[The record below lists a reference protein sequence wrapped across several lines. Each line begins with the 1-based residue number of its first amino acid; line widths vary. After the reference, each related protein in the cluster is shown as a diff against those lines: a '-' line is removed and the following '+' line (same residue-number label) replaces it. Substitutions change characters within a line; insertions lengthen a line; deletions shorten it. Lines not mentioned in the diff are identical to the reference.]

1 MKIYEEIWEARKKK
15 IWSEELREK
24 YKDVVLVPKP
34 VEKERPVYM
43 CKCKVCDTEFEAGSA
58 TAKYCSDECRDLSG
72 IYEIKKQKMRE
83 YAARKRSEK

>member
-34 VEKERPVYM
+34 VEKERPV
-43 CKCKVCDTEFEAGSA
+43 
-58 TAKYCSDECRDLSG
+58 
-72 IYEIKKQKMRE
+72 
-83 YAARKRSEK
+83 

>member
-1 MKIYEEIWEARKKK
+1 
-15 IWSEELREK
+15 
-24 YKDVVLVPKP
+24 
-34 VEKERPVYM
+34 M